1 MQLLSADCNVVAS
14 TALGLLPSLCSI
26 VTQLVGAIVCLGLLQ
41 GKLVLLLLGCFFG
54 MLLGTGLMVFY
65 DVYASVTYLSHLG
78 LGHMLRNAATSGLF
92 CWLVFAVPLVPC
104 ALYQLHKG
112 FDDPYFGKFT
122 LKRNGKPRM
131 PMEKRFKMYVTVSLA
146 GGGALLAVYLLAGI
160 LSARS

>member
-1 MQLLSADCNVVAS
+1 MNKDKLNRKLEQQTVRDRTNMRSWRRHRMLRYESILNDPV
-14 TALGLLPSLCSI
+14 LPRFCMI
-26 VTQLVGAIVCLGLLQ
+26 
-41 GKLVLLLLGCFFG
+41 CFFG
-54 MLLGTGLMVFY
+54 MLLGTVLMVFY
-65 DVYASVTYLSHLG
+65 DIYASMTYLSHLG

-131 PMEKRFKMYVTVSLA
+131 PMVKRFKMYVTVSLA